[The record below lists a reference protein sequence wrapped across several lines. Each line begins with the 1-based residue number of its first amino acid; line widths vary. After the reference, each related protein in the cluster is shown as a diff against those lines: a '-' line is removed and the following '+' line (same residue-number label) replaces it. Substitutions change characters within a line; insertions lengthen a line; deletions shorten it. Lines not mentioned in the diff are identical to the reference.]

1 MNPQIW
7 AEGWMADLV
16 GERNFTE
23 RTFLFPKVTDPGMK
37 IHFKSQRL
45 IPPSLKKENL
55 SHLALRYVTELEGKL
70 AVETP
75 LPLSPLLSSA
85 FPSPLFFSPFR
96 EVLTVN
102 SWSGRSS
109 KLP

>member
-70 AVETP
+70 AVETMAHALSFVEKKRVRIKDVYQ
-75 LPLSPLLSSA
+75 LP
-85 FPSPLFFSPFR
+85 
-96 EVLTVN
+96 
-102 SWSGRSS
+102 
-109 KLP
+109 